1 MNRMDDYEIISARD
15 AHIHALLT
23 PEEDEHLQRYRR
35 RKLYLLW
42 AEQIAVLLFLFAIV
56 VIGILK
62 LLPDS
67 PYLIFPLLLVM
78 GYAILKIIDDHEH
91 TLGPLYEIRR
101 LKNCRFL
108 AGQILSVQENPDGA
122 HNGCRH
128 HFTVALS
135 NTKATS
141 PVYCTK
147 KQHAALHLGERIL
160 IVRYDDGSMH
170 VIGRS

>member
-1 MNRMDDYEIISARD
+1 MNRMNHYEIISARD

-23 PEEDEHLQRYRR
+23 PEENEHLQQYRR
-35 RKLYLLW
+35 RKLCLLW
-42 AEQIAVLLFLFAIV
+42 AKQTSLLLFFFAIIA
-56 VIGILK
+56 IGMLQF
-62 LLPDS
+62 PDS
-67 PYLIFPLLLVM
+67 PYLIIPLLLVM
-78 GYAILKIIDDHEH
+78 GYAIIKIISDHEH

-101 LKNCRFL
+101 LKNCRFF
-108 AGQILSVQENPDGA
+108 AGQILAVQENKDGT